1 MRGSGD
7 EVLRFARFEVDA
19 ARRQLRVDGK
29 PVNLGARAFDV
40 LLALARHRDRVASKA
55 ELLDAAWPG
64 LAVEENNLKVQVV
77 TLRKVLGATAI
88 GTVSGRGYQL
98 TAGPLLPAPSA
109 ALSSTPSTAVPR
121 PGIAVMPFTNMSDD
135 PMQEYFADGMVD
147 DIITALA
154 RTGVV
159 DVIARN
165 SSFAFK
171 GRAVDIRQVGIELG
185 ARYILEGGVRKA
197 GGRIRINVQLLDA
210 SQGSH
215 LWAERFDGA
224 LEDVFE
230 LQDRIGERVVAAVG
244 LRVFHAESQR
254 ARRKPTSNLEA
265 YDLKMRAGPKMD
277 PGASPAERDEARA
290 LLLQALERDPAY
302 TLAKATLAN
311 LHMQRVADGLGDVQD
326 VRQGLRL
333 AEEALADH
341 RDEPYTL
348 GLAGVAIALLG
359 IRVLGITVAGFR
371 YDEGLAAVDRALDMT
386 PNLPMLQAG
395 AGIVRLCMGEATTAI
410 EYLERARRL
419 HPVGF
424 GTGTYSAGIAHAQFL
439 AGRHAQALAEAERAI
454 GESPGNTL
462 AHRTKIIALGA
473 LARPVEA
480 RQATQELLTL
490 APRFTVARFIAVTP
504 LQDARYRRH
513 VAALFKRAGVPG

>member
-7 EVLRFARFEVDA
+7 DVLRFARFEVDA
-19 ARRQLRVDGK
+19 ARRQLRMDGM

-40 LLALARHRDRVASKA
+40 LLALARRSDRVASKA

-64 LAVEENNLKVQVV
+64 LAVEENNLKVQIV
-77 TLRKVLGATAI
+77 TLRKVLGAGAI

-98 TAGPLLPAPSA
+98 TAGPLLPAPLA
-109 ALSSTPSTAVPR
+109 ALMSTTSTVVPR
-121 PGIAVMPFTNMSDD
+121 PRIAVMPFANMSDD

-154 RTGVV
+154 CTGVV

-171 GRAVDIRQVGIELG
+171 GRAVDIRQVGSELG

-197 GGRIRINVQLLDA
+197 GGRLRINVQLLDA
-210 SQGSH
+210 SHGGH

-224 LEDVFE
+224 MEDVFD
-230 LQDRIGERVVAAVG
+230 LQDRIGEQVVSAVG

-254 ARRKPTSNLEA
+254 ARRKPTRDLQA

-302 TLAKATLAN
+302 TLVKATLAN
-311 LHMQRVADGLGDVQD
+311 LHMQRLSDGLGDLQD
-326 VRQGLRL
+326 VRLGLRL

-348 GLAGVAIALLG
+348 GLAGVAVALLG
-359 IRVLGITVAGFR
+359 IRVLGITVVGFR
-371 YDEGLAAVDRALDMT
+371 YEEGRAAVERALAMT
-386 PNLPMLQAG
+386 PNLPMLHACAG
-395 AGIVRLCMGEATTAI
+395 MVRLCLGEAEAAI

-419 HPVGF
+419 HPIGF

-439 AGRHAQALAEAERAI
+439 AGRHAQALVEAERAI

-462 AHRTKIIALGA
+462 AHRTRIVALGA
-473 LARPVEA
+473 LSRPAEA
-480 RQATQELLTL
+480 RQATQQLMAL
-490 APRFTVARFIAVTP
+490 APQFTVARFVAVTP
-504 LQDARYRRH
+504 MRDAGHRRH
-513 VAALFKRAGVPG
+513 LASLFKRAGVPS